1 MRQIWRLLKTAAK
14 NKVKQML
21 ELLSPA
27 GDNECLEAAVD
38 FGCNAVYLG
47 GKGYGMRAASKNFDF
62 AEMKRAA
69 DYAHKSNVKVYLTCN
84 ITPSN
89 DEIEAFPE
97 FIKNAESAGIDAAIV
112 CDLGIMSLVKQHA
125 PSLGIHMSTQVGV
138 TNYAA
143 ANQLYEL
150 GASRIILARETSLDE
165 IKRIREN
172 IPDDMEIEAFVH
184 GAMCVS
190 FSGRCLLSAYMTGR
204 NANKGECAQPCRWK
218 YSLVEETRPGQ
229 YFPISEEEDG
239 TYILNAKD
247 MCMIQHLD
255 KLIDAGVTSFKIE
268 GRAKSAYY
276 VATVTN
282 AYRLAL
288 DCAVRREPLPEWVA
302 EEVCNVS
309 HRSYCTGFYFGR
321 YDAKQVYK
329 SSGYDRS
336 CDFVGVIDGY
346 ENGCVLLTQRNYFT
360 TDDDLEILMP
370 GGKPVKFH
378 PEHLYNDHGEEIK
391 IANRATEK
399 LKSVCSQKFPKNS
412 IIRRVNKQ

>member
-1 MRQIWRLLKTAAK
+1 M
-14 NKVKQML
+14 VKDML

-27 GDNECLEAAVD
+27 GDPECLEAAVD

-47 GKGYGMRAASKNFDF
+47 GKSYGMRTASKNFDF
-62 AEMKRAA
+62 DQMKNAAE
-69 DYAHKSNVKVYLTCN
+69 YAHAANAKVYLTCN
-84 ITPSN
+84 TIPSN
-89 DEIEAFPE
+89 AEIETFPE
-97 FIKNAESAGIDAAIV
+97 FIKNAELSGIDAVIV
-112 CDLGIMSLVKQHA
+112 CDLGIMSLVKKHA
-125 PSLGIHMSTQVGV
+125 PSLDIHMSTQVGV

-143 ANQLYEL
+143 ANELYKL
-150 GASRIILARETSLDE
+150 GAKRIVLARETGIEE

-172 IPDDMEIEAFVH
+172 MPDDMEIEAFVH

-229 YFPISEEEDG
+229 YFPISEDENG

-247 MCMIQHLD
+247 MCMIEHLD

-288 DCAVRREPLPEWVA
+288 DHAVKREPIPDWVID
-302 EEVCNVS
+302 EVYNVS
-309 HRSYCTGFYFGR
+309 HRNYCTGFYFDHN
-321 YDAKQVYK
+321 DAKQVYE

-346 ENGCVLLTQRNYFT
+346 DNGFVLLTQRNYFT
-360 TDDDLEILMP
+360 SEDDLEVLMP
-370 GGKPVKFH
+370 GTKPVKFH
-378 PEHLYNDHGEEIK
+378 PEHLYNSEGVEIK

-399 LKSVCSQKFPKNS
+399 LKAACDHKFPPKS
-412 IIRRVNKQ
+412 ILRRVNKQ

>member
-1 MRQIWRLLKTAAK
+1 
-14 NKVKQML
+14 ML

-27 GDNECLEAAVD
+27 GDIECLEAAVD

-47 GKGYGMRAASKNFDF
+47 GKSYGMRTASKNFDF
-62 AEMKRAA
+62 DQMKRAV
-69 DYAHKSNVKVYLTCN
+69 DYAHASNVKVYLTCN
-84 ITPSN
+84 TIPSN
-89 DEIEAFPE
+89 DEIAAFPE
-97 FIKNAESAGIDAAIV
+97 FIKNAVLTGIDAVIV
-112 CDLGIMSLVKQHA
+112 CDLGIISLVKDHA
-125 PSLGIHMSTQVGV
+125 PSLDIHMSTQVGV

-143 ANQLYEL
+143 ANELYKM
-150 GASRIILARETSLDE
+150 GAKRIVLARETGIEE

-229 YFPISEEEDG
+229 YFPISEDEKG

-247 MCMIQHLD
+247 MCMIEHLD
-255 KLIDAGVTSFKIE
+255 RLIDAGVTSFKIE
-268 GRAKSAYY
+268 GRAKSVYY

-288 DCAVRREPLPEWVA
+288 DCAVRREPIPKWVID
-302 EEVCNVS
+302 EVYNVS
-309 HRSYCTGFYFGR
+309 HRSYCTGFYFDR
-321 YDAKQVYK
+321 NDAKQVYE

-336 CDFVGVIDGY
+336 CDFVGVVDGY
-346 ENGCVLLTQRNYFT
+346 ENGFILLTQRNYFT
-360 TDDDLEILMP
+360 LDDDLEILMP
-370 GGKPVKFH
+370 GVRPVKFH
-378 PEHLYNDHGEEIK
+378 PEHLYNSEGEEIK

-399 LKSVCSQKFPKNS
+399 LKAVYDREFPKKS
-412 IIRRVNKQ
+412 ILRRVNKQ

>member
-1 MRQIWRLLKTAAK
+1 
-14 NKVKQML
+14 ML

-27 GDNECLEAAVD
+27 GDMECLEAAVD

-47 GKGYGMRAASKNFDF
+47 GKSYGMRAGSKNFDF
-62 AEMKRAA
+62 DEMKRAA
-69 DYAHKSNVKVYLTCN
+69 EYAHASNAKVYLTCN
-84 ITPSN
+84 TTPSN

-97 FIKNAESAGIDAAIV
+97 FIKNAEATGIDAAIV
-112 CDLGIMSLVKQHA
+112 CDLGIMSLIKQYA
-125 PSLGIHMSTQVGV
+125 SSLDIHMSTQVGV

-143 ANQLYEL
+143 ANQLYSL
-150 GASRIILARETSLDE
+150 GAKRIVLARETGIEE

-172 IPDDMEIEAFVH
+172 IPEDMEIEAFVH

-218 YSLVEETRPGQ
+218 YSLVEETRPNQ
-229 YFPISEEEDG
+229 YYPISEDENG

-247 MCMIQHLD
+247 MCMIEHLD
-255 KLIDAGVTSFKIE
+255 KLINAGVTSFKIE

-282 AYRLAL
+282 AYRIAL
-288 DCAVRREPLPEWVA
+288 DCTERREPLPDWVTD
-302 EEVCNVS
+302 EVYNVS
-309 HRSYCTGFYFGR
+309 HRKYCTGFYFDSS
-321 YDAKQVYK
+321 DANQVYE

-346 ENGCVLLTQRNYFT
+346 KDGFVLLTQRNYFT
-360 TDDDLEILMP
+360 LDDDLEVLMP
-370 GGKPVKFH
+370 GRKPVKFH
-378 PEHLYNDHGEEIK
+378 SDHLFNSNGEEIR

-399 LKSVCSQKFPKNS
+399 LKAVSDTEFPEKS
-412 IIRRVNKQ
+412 ILRRVNKQ

>member
-1 MRQIWRLLKTAAK
+1 
-14 NKVKQML
+14 ML

-27 GDNECLEAAVD
+27 GDIECLEAAVN
-38 FGCNAVYLG
+38 FGCDAVYLG
-47 GKGYGMRAASKNFDF
+47 GKSYGMRAAPKNFDF
-62 AEMKRAA
+62 DQMKKAAE
-69 DYAHKSNVKVYLTCN
+69 YAHSENVKVYLTCN
-84 ITPSN
+84 TTPSN

-97 FIKNAESAGIDAAIV
+97 FIKNAQLAGVDAAIV
-112 CDLGIMSLVKQHA
+112 CDLGIMSLIKQYA
-125 PSLGIHMSTQVGV
+125 PALDIHMSTQVGV

-143 ANQLYEL
+143 ANELYKL
-150 GASRIILARETSLDE
+150 GAKRIVLARETGIEE
-165 IKRIREN
+165 IKRIRDN
-172 IPDDMEIEAFVH
+172 IHEDMDIEAFVH

-218 YSLVEETRPGQ
+218 YSLMEETRPNQ
-229 YFPISEEEDG
+229 YFPISEDDNG

-282 AYRLAL
+282 AYRIAL
-288 DCAVRREPLPEWVA
+288 DCAERRKPLPDWVVD
-302 EEVCNVS
+302 EVYNVS
-309 HRSYCTGFYFGR
+309 HRSYCTGFYFDSS
-321 YDAKQVYK
+321 DAKQVYE

-346 ENGCVLLTQRNYFT
+346 ENGFVLLTQRNYFT
-360 TDDDLEILMP
+360 LDDDLEVLSS
-370 GGKPVKFH
+370 GSKPIKFNS
-378 PEHLYNDHGEEIK
+378 EHLYNSNGEEIK
-391 IANRATEK
+391 IANHATEK
-399 LKSVCSQKFPKNS
+399 LKAACDIEFPKKS
-412 IIRRVNKQ
+412 ILRRINKK

>member
-1 MRQIWRLLKTAAK
+1 MEKRK
-14 NKVKQML
+14 L

-27 GDNECLEAAVD
+27 GDIECLESAVD
-38 FGCNAVYLG
+38 FGCHAVYLG
-47 GKGYGMRAASKNFDF
+47 GKIYGMRAGSKNFDF
-62 AEMKRAA
+62 DEMKRAVE
-69 DYAHKSNVKVYLTCN
+69 YAHASNVRVYLTCN
-84 ITPSN
+84 TIPSN

-112 CDLGIMSLVKQHA
+112 CDLGIMALIKQHA
-125 PSLGIHMSTQVGV
+125 PSIEIHMSTQVGV

-143 ANQLYEL
+143 ANQLYKL
-150 GASRIILARETSLDE
+150 GAKRIVLARETGIEE

-172 IPDDMEIEAFVH
+172 VPDDMEIEAFVH

-218 YSLVEETRPGQ
+218 YSLVEETRPNQ
-229 YFPISEEEDG
+229 YYPISEDDNG

-247 MCMIQHLD
+247 MCMIEHLD

-282 AYRLAL
+282 AYCIAL
-288 DCAVRREPLPEWVA
+288 DCAERREPLPDWVID
-302 EEVCNVS
+302 EVYNVS
-309 HRSYCTGFYFGR
+309 HRSYCTGFYFNNN
-321 YDAKQVYK
+321 DAKQVYE

-346 ENGCVLLTQRNYFT
+346 EDGLVLLTQRNYFT
-360 TDDDLEILMP
+360 LDDDLEVLAP
-370 GGKPVKFH
+370 GSRPVKFH
-378 PEHLYNDHGEEIK
+378 SEHLFNSNGEEIK
-391 IANRATEK
+391 IANHATEK
-399 LKSVCSQKFPKNS
+399 LKAVSDTEFPEKS
-412 IIRRVNKQ
+412 ILRRVNKK

>member
-1 MRQIWRLLKTAAK
+1 
-14 NKVKQML
+14 ML

-27 GDNECLEAAVD
+27 GDTECLEAAVD

-47 GKGYGMRAASKNFDF
+47 GKNYGMRAASKNFDF
-62 AEMKRAA
+62 DGMKRAVE
-69 DYAHKSNVKVYLTCN
+69 YAHASKVRVYITCN
-84 ITPSN
+84 TIPSN
-89 DEIEAFPE
+89 KEIEAFPE
-97 FIKNAESAGIDAAIV
+97 FIKNAELTGIDAAIV
-112 CDLGIMSLVKQHA
+112 CDLGIMSLIKQHA
-125 PSLGIHMSTQVGV
+125 PTLDIHMSTQVGV

-143 ANQLYEL
+143 ANQLYKL
-150 GASRIILARETSLDE
+150 GAKRVVLARETGIEE

-218 YSLVEETRPGQ
+218 YSLVEETRPNQ
-229 YFPISEEEDG
+229 YYPISEYDEG

-247 MCMIQHLD
+247 MCMIEHLD

-288 DCAVRREPLPEWVA
+288 DFAKKREPLPDWVVD
-302 EEVCNVS
+302 EVYNVS
-309 HRSYCTGFYFGR
+309 HRSYCTGFYFDA
-321 YDAKQVYK
+321 YDAKQVYE

-346 ENGCVLLTQRNYFT
+346 EDGFVLLTQRNYFT
-360 TDDDLEILMP
+360 VDDDLEVLMP
-370 GGKPVKFH
+370 GSKPVKFH
-378 PEHLYNDHGEEIK
+378 AQHLYNSNGEEIR

-399 LKSVCSQKFPKNS
+399 LKAVCACRFPEKS
-412 IIRRVNKQ
+412 ILRRVNNSGKGGKK

>member
-1 MRQIWRLLKTAAK
+1 M
-14 NKVKQML
+14 VKRTL

-27 GDNECLEAAVD
+27 GDTECLEAAVD

-47 GKGYGMRAASKNFDF
+47 GKSYGMRAASKNFDF
-62 AEMKRAA
+62 DKMKRAVE
-69 DYAHKSNVKVYLTCN
+69 YAHASNVRVYLTCN
-84 ITPSN
+84 TVPSN
-89 DEIEAFPE
+89 KEIEAFPE
-97 FIKNAESAGIDAAIV
+97 FIKNAASTGIDAAIV
-112 CDLGIMSLVKQHA
+112 CDLGIMSLIKQHA
-125 PSLGIHMSTQVGV
+125 PALDIHMSTQVGV

-143 ANQLYEL
+143 ANELYKL
-150 GASRIILARETSLDE
+150 GAKRVVLARETGIEE

-218 YSLVEETRPGQ
+218 YSLVEETRPNQ
-229 YFPISEEEDG
+229 YFPISEYDEG

-247 MCMIQHLD
+247 MCMIEHLD

-288 DCAVRREPLPEWVA
+288 DCAKKREPLPDWVKN
-302 EEVCNVS
+302 EVYNVS
-309 HRSYCTGFYFGR
+309 HRSYCTGFYFNT
-321 YDAKQVYK
+321 YDAKQVYE

-336 CDFVGVIDGY
+336 CDFVGVINGY
-346 ENGCVLLTQRNYFT
+346 EDGFVLLTQRNYFT
-360 TDDDLEILMP
+360 VDDDLEVLIP
-370 GGKPVKFH
+370 GSRPVKFC
-378 PEHLYNDHGEEIK
+378 PEHLYNSDGEEIRV
-391 IANRATEK
+391 ANRATEK
-399 LKSVCSQKFPKNS
+399 LKAVCDRGFPAKS
-412 IIRRVNKQ
+412 ILRRVNKQAVESS